1 MSRNT
6 TIINISAEP
15 EFARMLTMQAKKEKK
30 SKSQLLRVAFESYK
44 FDQDLEEI
52 QKVGRAFAEKHGLE
66 SFDDI
71 EKFFG

>member
-15 EFARMLTMQAKKEKK
+15 EFAKLLADQAKKSKK
-30 SKSQLLRVAFESYK
+30 SQSQLLREAFESYM
-44 FDQDLEEI
+44 FEEDLLEI
-52 QKVGRAFAEKHGLE
+52 QKVGRIFAEKHGLE
-66 SFDDI
+66 SYDDI